1 MDRPYHGRQ
10 PTAFVYAKTGDGNAI
25 AAPGTG
31 EAGNA
36 GNEAGSNTNGNAA
49 GSIGASGNDPN
60 YAGGTAGKN
69 DYAKNNN
76 AKLVMLIVLLSPIT
90 ILES

>member
-1 MDRPYHGRQ
+1 VNP
-10 PTAFVYAKTGDGNAI
+10 
-25 AAPGTG
+25 
-31 EAGNA
+31 
-36 GNEAGSNTNGNAA
+36 AA